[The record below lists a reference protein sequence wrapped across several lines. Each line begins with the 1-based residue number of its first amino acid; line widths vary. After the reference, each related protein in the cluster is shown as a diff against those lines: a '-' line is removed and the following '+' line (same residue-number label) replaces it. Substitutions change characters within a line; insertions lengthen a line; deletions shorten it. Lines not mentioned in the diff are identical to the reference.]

1 MDKQRGVVL
10 ILAMLI
16 VVMVTTITIS
26 LSWRYNLSLT
36 RSENRW
42 HGMQARAYLE
52 GAETL
57 AAVVLREDFLA
68 DQDSGRMADT
78 LNDIWAQSA
87 EAFPTDE
94 GWVRGK
100 IEDAQGRL
108 NLNLLEAQAQSGQG
122 GQQQGN
128 VPLAQQFTE
137 PQKRFIRL
145 LQTFEFEDGP
155 IDPARAIE
163 ITEAVIDWIDGNDS
177 VKGFGGAEQSYY
189 QQLDPP
195 ATPPNLPMIS
205 VSELRRIKGMTE
217 ELYRALLPLVIA
229 LPPAAKLNI
238 NTMPLKLMQTINDPE
253 NLLPLAAEDAQL
265 LLEERDALMTTDGG
279 AAGGTAG
286 VPSENTSGFDSV
298 DALKTSPIL
307 TSLITDVAKLDT
319 SDLTVQSDFFLLFSD
334 TQVGEQIRSGASMLK
349 RTNGQVQVVRRT
361 DAHF

>member
-1 MDKQRGVVL
+1 MNKQRGVVL

-57 AAVVLREDFLA
+57 AAVVLREDFLE
-68 DQDSGRMADT
+68 DQNSGRMVDT
-78 LNDIWAQSA
+78 LTDIWAQTA
-87 EAFPTDE
+87 EAFPTEE

-100 IEDAQGRL
+100 VEDAQGRFNI
-108 NLNLLEAQAQSGQG
+108 NLMEAKAQQGAG
-122 GQQQGN
+122 GQQQG
-128 VPLAQQFTE
+128 VPLAQRFTE
-137 PQKRFIRL
+137 PQRRFIRL

-155 IDPARAIE
+155 IDPARAVE
-163 ITEAVIDWIDGNDS
+163 ITEAVIDWIDGDQAET
-177 VKGFGGAEQSYY
+177 GFGGAEQSYY
-189 QQLDPP
+189 QQLNPP

-217 ELYRALLPLVIA
+217 ELYTALLPVVIA
-229 LPPAAKLNI
+229 LPPDAKLNI
-238 NTMPLKLMQTINDPE
+238 NTMPLRLMQTINDP
-253 NLLPLAAEDAQL
+253 NDLLPLTAADAQL
-265 LLEERDALMTTDGG
+265 LIDERDAVLTAAPGTGG
-279 AAGGTAG
+279 GGEAGA
-286 VPSENTSGFDSV
+286 SEQSTSGFENVEAFKNSQTLPTLV
-298 DALKTSPIL
+298 ADAAQL
-307 TSLITDVAKLDT
+307 DV
-319 SDLTVQSDFFLLFSD
+319 SDLTVRSDFFLLFSD
-334 TQVGEQIRSGASMLK
+334 TQVGEQIRSSASMLK